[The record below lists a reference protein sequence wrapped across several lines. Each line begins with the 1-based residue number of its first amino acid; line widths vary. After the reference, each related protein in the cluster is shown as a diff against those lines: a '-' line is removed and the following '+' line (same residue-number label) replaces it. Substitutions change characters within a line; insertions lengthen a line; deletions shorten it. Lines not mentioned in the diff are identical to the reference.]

1 MSNVFELNRRK
12 LFSLTEAQALLPLI
26 LRITQQYSKRVQV
39 LLGRVEAIQGHSE
52 TRVHDLEEQVNSLV
66 QEWQTKME
74 KLGAHTKGLWI
85 ADLDSGDGYFCW
97 KFPEERIEYWHKYS
111 DGFSGRQK
119 IEHTHHHEQAGDTQ
133 IPPLSARPLSALE
146 TTTDTHLI

>member
-12 LFSLTEAQALLPLI
+12 LFSLVEAQSILPLI

-52 TRVHDLEEQVNSLV
+52 NRVHDLEEQVNVLV

-119 IEHTHHHEQAGDTQ
+119 IEATHHAIELGAV
-133 IPPLSARPLSALE
+133 PRPLSALE
-146 TTTDTHLI
+146 NENLLS

>member
-12 LFSLTEAQALLPLI
+12 LFSLAEAQKLLPLI
-26 LRITQQYSKRVQV
+26 LRITQHYSKRVQV

-52 TRVHDLEEQVNSLV
+52 SRVHDLEEQVNLLV

-97 KFPEERIEYWHKYS
+97 KFPEEKIEYWHKYS

-119 IEHTHHHEQAGDTQ
+119 IESTHHHGAEPSLDLGLNQR
-133 IPPLSARPLSALE
+133 SALTALE
-146 TTTDTHLI
+146 TDNLLL